1 MIDERAYNIGQSRIY
16 VIVTY
21 IFSMHD
27 PIDFGIRI
35 PFVSLPVTKFLL
47 NNISVSRNLHDFF
60 LLNILTLEEKGREGR
75 GRGGGGGLCLLPLF
89 ACACRWW

>member
-1 MIDERAYNIGQSRIY
+1 MIDKRAYNIGQSHIY
-16 VIVTY
+16 VLITD

-35 PFVSLPVTKFLL
+35 PFISLPVTKFLL

-60 LLNILTLEEKGREGR
+60 LLNMEEKGREEREGA
-75 GRGGGGGLCLLPLF
+75 GGGLIFATPLCL
-89 ACACRWW
+89 CM